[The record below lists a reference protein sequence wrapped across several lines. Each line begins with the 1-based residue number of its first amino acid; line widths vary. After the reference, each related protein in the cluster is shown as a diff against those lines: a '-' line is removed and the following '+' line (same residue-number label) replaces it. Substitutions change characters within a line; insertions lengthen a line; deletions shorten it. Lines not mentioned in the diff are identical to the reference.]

1 MEKFSLII
9 IKDHTHMKDL
19 YIQKKESTGEDEDKK
34 CLSYF
39 FYFINKIHI
48 NNIDAQLFLE

>member
-39 FYFINKIHI
+39 CIYYEQDTH
-48 NNIDAQLFLE
+48 E